1 MCYKVE
7 VQKKNEEKL
16 EEMFQRDGTPAFIQR
31 LFTNLGNS
39 KATSITYWIAIRDLL
54 QYAIDF
60 NVIQKESISE
70 IEPDDMLEIE
80 APEIQ
85 KYLEYKENNGT
96 SPTTLQTRKN
106 IYKSFWDKMVGT
118 IKVPVNN
125 NVVNNVTYKGIS
137 YNQNNILLKLPSQE
151 SIGKMIERIK
161 WKKDDFVRERNLVV
175 MSLFMGTG
183 IRESELAG
191 LDISDLYL
199 DEENPYI
206 KVVGKGSIREQES
219 RIVFLSEEETV
230 KSIQHWLDIRSK
242 TENIVDINALFINR
256 NGKRMVESNIKDM
269 FRTYSKG
276 KISPHQIRHWYTTV
290 FSQKYGTAFVQQ
302 QLGHKS
308 INTTINN
315 YMDARLTILKKK
327 VENDS

>member
-1 MCYKVE
+1 
-7 VQKKNEEKL
+7 
-16 EEMFQRDGTPAFIQR
+16 MFHQNCFGNTPYCFKAAQRST
-31 LFTNLGNS
+31 LF
-39 KATSITYWIAIRDLL
+39 
-54 QYAIDF
+54 
-60 NVIQKESISE
+60 
-70 IEPDDMLEIE
+70 
-80 APEIQ
+80 
-85 KYLEYKENNGT
+85 
-96 SPTTLQTRKN
+96 
-106 IYKSFWDKMVGT
+106 
-118 IKVPVNN
+118 
-125 NVVNNVTYKGIS
+125 
-137 YNQNNILLKLPSQE
+137 
-151 SIGKMIERIK
+151 
-161 WKKDDFVRERNLVV
+161 
-175 MSLFMGTG
+175 
-183 IRESELAG
+183 
-191 LDISDLYL
+191 ISDLYL

-242 TENIVDINALFINR
+242 TENIVDIDALFINR

-290 FSQKYGTAFVQQ
+290 FSQKNGTAFVQQ